1 MRVIAETARVLI
13 TVKTTPQPSKKYR
26 DTVCTAGVRL
36 DTEHPSWVRLYPIP
50 FRHLQPESQF
60 KKYDVIDVDIR
71 RRTQDSRLESY
82 QPDWESMK
90 NTGHLKPW
98 GERVHAL
105 RDLPRTS
112 VCELQR
118 GTRKRHDGPSLGL
131 SPVEELD
138 DLVIRANPGW
148 SVQQAQRIELSREQV
163 TLFDRDAPPP
173 LIAPRYLAWYK
184 YRCTD
189 STCTGH
195 TSQVLDWELTEL
207 QRHLRYESDM
217 SARLKIRATFVDK
230 MFSAHRDPALF
241 MGNFEAPIKR
251 QTFSVLGV
259 WWPRVAESEAVPLF

>member
-1 MRVIAETARVLI
+1 MRVIAENARVLV

-36 DTEHPSWVRLYPIP
+36 DTDQPRWVRLYPIP
-50 FRHLQPESQF
+50 FRHLAADSRY
-60 KKYDVIDVDIR
+60 KKYDIIDVDIR

-82 QPDWESMK
+82 QPDWDSMTT
-90 NTGHLKPW
+90 TGHLKPW
-98 GERVHAL
+98 AERVGAL

-118 GTRKRHDGPSLGL
+118 GTRARHDGPSLGL
-131 SPVEELD
+131 SPVAELD

-148 SVQQAQRIELSREQV
+148 SAPQAQRIETSRHQV
-163 TLFDRDAPPP
+163 SLFDEEAPPP
-173 LIAPRYLAWYK
+173 LVAPRYLAWYK
-184 YRCTD
+184 YRCND
-189 STCTGH
+189 RGCKGH

-207 QRHLRYESDM
+207 QRNLRHDSDT
-217 SARLKIRATFVDK
+217 SAQRKIRATFVDRV
-230 MFSAHRDPALF
+230 FASDRESGFF

-259 WWPRVAESEAVPLF
+259 WWPRLIEAEAVSLF